1 MTKNKLFEFLKN
13 LSEFISVWVF
23 IAAIWL
29 TMNGIYSYINEVVIE
44 RQKEAEFN
52 RQTKKPCNNKVV
64 EIDGIKYRL
73 TVMED

>member
-29 TMNGIYSYINEVVIE
+29 TMKGIYSYINEVAIA
-44 RQKEAEFN
+44 RQKETEFN
-52 RQTKKPCNNKVV
+52 QRTKKPCNNKVV